1 MFTVLLLIATA
12 LANEP
17 GDVRL
22 GVEFGI
28 QADQGDRVS
37 GDYAQFG
44 AGPVLAV
51 PFTVALTPGT
61 RLRTV
66 LRAETATG
74 TDRVTWNA
82 PVNGSSTAL
91 YADGHWAMAAVGSGS
106 VGLEVLLPI
115 RSSVEVSFG
124 LDTGI
129 GWVGTYHSF
138 SDQTRPLLDED
149 LNDLEDPNNV
159 DPYTSQVVWRNS
171 VDAAVAIPVGERLHL
186 TLRAGYA
193 VAFVDMRP
201 LQKAPEALDAQRAAY
216 GWNPLSATLGLSRRW

>member
-1 MFTVLLLIATA
+1 VITVLLLVASA
-12 LANEP
+12 LAAEP
-17 GDVRL
+17 GEVRL
-22 GVEFGI
+22 GFEVGVQED
-28 QADQGDRVS
+28 QADRAS
-37 GDYAQFG
+37 GDYADFG
-44 AGPVLAV
+44 VGPLLVV
-51 PFTVALTPGT
+51 PLTIALTPGT
-61 RLRTV
+61 RLRSM
-66 LRAETATG
+66 LRAEVGTG
-74 TDRVTWNA
+74 TDRVTWDA

-91 YADGHWAMAAVGSGS
+91 YADGHWAMAAVGSAS
-106 VGLEVLLPI
+106 LGLEVLLPI

-138 SDQTRPLLDED
+138 SDRTRVLLDQT

-171 VDAAVAIPVGERLHL
+171 VDAAVAIPAGERLHL

-216 GWNPLSATLGLSRRW
+216 GWNPLSATLGISRSW